1 MCTLS
6 SGPREGAVRGGRHI
20 GPTGA
25 PGALLGVRVARMPAA
40 QREMKF
46 SETWDLWA
54 TELVGV
60 GAPGFQREEELRG

>member
-1 MCTLS
+1 
-6 SGPREGAVRGGRHI
+6 
-20 GPTGA
+20 
-25 PGALLGVRVARMPAA
+25 MPAA